1 MDIFTGKTAKILD
14 QINKIIN
21 FHPAIMEQT
30 SNFFSMEFL
39 KTLIVHNLQ
48 MEEESTSVEYSMV
61 KISLIKTISITMTI
75 MEMRGK
81 RMSILMKTV
90 RLFHL
95 QRKLKTLLTQYPVS
109 NTKKKSKAAANN
121 L

>member
-1 MDIFTGKTAKILD
+1 MDIFTGKTAKD

-30 SNFFSMEFL
+30 NNFFSMEFL

-48 MEEESTSVEYSMV
+48 MEEESTLVEYSMV

-90 RLFHL
+90 R
-95 QRKLKTLLTQYPVS
+95 
-109 NTKKKSKAAANN
+109 
-121 L
+121 

>member
-1 MDIFTGKTAKILD
+1 MDKFMDKMAKTSD

-21 FHPAIMEQT
+21 FLQVIMEQT

-90 RLFHL
+90 R
-95 QRKLKTLLTQYPVS
+95 
-109 NTKKKSKAAANN
+109 
-121 L
+121 